1 MILFIFSELEMK
13 LQANRVHRWIDGY
26 RRSNAFGVGENRES
40 NPPPKTAE
48 CPAIQMKH
56 EWKDAACWKYCHH
69 CKLSLPVQLPDQ
81 LDIKVLDSD
90 NVPNDNRMF
99 P

>member
-1 MILFIFSELEMK
+1 MK
-13 LQANRVHRWIDGY
+13 LQANRVHGWIDGY

-48 CPAIQMKH
+48 CPAFKLNTNGKMQLGNIFIIG
-56 EWKDAACWKYCHH
+56 
-69 CKLSLPVQLPDQ
+69 CKLSLPVQFPEQ